1 MNTTNPAL
9 SHMCKRYNEQKEE
22 IAKLKT
28 MISFERDQHQA
39 EVDQLLD
46 DIKFLRSKLP
56 NL

>member
-1 MNTTNPAL
+1 
-9 SHMCKRYNEQKEE
+9 MCKRYNEQKEE